1 MLAKQKLPPIVLKKL
16 LEKFNLGVIKKV
28 KPLATSGNIS
38 YIVNINKKNYLLRLS
53 PSGFRRRSEQEI
65 DAELEIINYL
75 FKKNFPVAQ
84 PITTKNGKQ
93 IISWKNHF
101 GYLREFVDAKPK
113 LNPTSEEVE
122 QFGELLGVFHNLISN
137 YKTKHKR
144 RHIWDLNE
152 SKKNF
157 KQDKRIILKSDFK
170 QKNEFIKKFEN
181 EIFKLNFPESLPS
194 GTIHE
199 DLGKRHV
206 LWQKD
211 KIISIIDFDR
221 NYYGKLILDL
231 GQACRG
237 WCFTNNWKKWNDNKF
252 QALLNGYQNKRK
264 LTDIEKKY
272 LVDSIKFGILE
283 RSLSFYLRFIL
294 VTNDLKDAEYALY
307 SISENGPLGIIEKNR
322 EKIEKF
328 LKTV

>member
-1 MLAKQKLPPIVLKKL
+1 MFNRQKLQPVVLKKL
-16 LEKFNLGVIKKV
+16 LEKFDLGVIKKI

-38 YIVNINKKNYLLRLS
+38 YVINTNKKNYLLRLS
-53 PSGFRRRSEQEI
+53 PLGFRWRSKQEI
-65 DAELEIINYL
+65 DAELEIINFL
-75 FKKNFPVAQ
+75 FNKNFPVSQ
-84 PITTKNGKQ
+84 PMTTKNGKQ
-93 IISWKNHF
+93 IISCKNHF
-101 GYLREFVDAKPK
+101 GYLREFIKAKPK
-113 LNPTSEEVE
+113 LNPTLKEIK
-122 QFGELLGVFHNLISN
+122 QFGELLGLFHNLINN
-137 YKTKHKR
+137 YKTKYKR
-144 RHIWDLNE
+144 KHIWDLNE
-152 SKKNF
+152 TKKNF
-157 KQDKRIILKSDFK
+157 KQDKKIILKSSFK

-181 EIFKLNFPESLPS
+181 EIFKLNFPKNLPV

-221 NYYGKLILDL
+221 SYYGKLILDL

-237 WCFTNNWKKWNDNKF
+237 WCFTKNWQKWSDNKF
-252 QALLNGYQNKRK
+252 RALLNGYQNKRK

-294 VTNDLKDAEYALY
+294 ETNSLADAKYALY
-307 SISENGPLGIIEKNR
+307 SISENGLLGIVEKKR

-328 LKTV
+328 LKII